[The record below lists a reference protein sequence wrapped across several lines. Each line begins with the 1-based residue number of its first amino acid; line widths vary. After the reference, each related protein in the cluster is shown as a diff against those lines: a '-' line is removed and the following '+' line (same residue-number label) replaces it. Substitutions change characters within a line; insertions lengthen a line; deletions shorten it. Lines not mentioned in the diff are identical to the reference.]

1 MSSKREVCSSDLTAS
16 KVETVGMSSVM
27 EILANDLTSPEKK
40 EKHKNRCHKA
50 VIHDFHTK
58 LCGYAVS

>member
-1 MSSKREVCSSDLTAS
+1 MGRASSKSEVCSSDLTAS

-40 EKHKNRCHKA
+40 KNIKTDA
-50 VIHDFHTK
+50 IK
-58 LCGYAVS
+58 L